1 MIRISHLAILFMV
14 LFVSAAQATDYYVSP
29 LGDNSNAGTSPAKAW
44 KTIIKVNGATFR
56 PGDSIFF
63 EGGKSFRGGLKFD
76 DKDDG
81 TSAEPITVGSYGGG
95 RATISSGNRHGLYA
109 RNCAGF
115 VVRGLNFVGSG
126 RTDSRGGS
134 GIYFFTDLT
143 GVKPEYVRIDN
154 VEVSGYRQTGIL
166 IGGSRKGNSGFKDV
180 RITNAEVHDNGDK
193 GISSFGSKPP
203 GDWPHRDIYVGNC
216 KVYDNAGFSDPTSRG
231 HHGNGIV
238 LSAVDSAIIEFC
250 EAYNNGALC
259 DTKGGGPVGIWAY
272 DANNVIIQFC
282 EAHHNKTSGGD
293 GGGFDLD
300 GGCVNSIMQYN
311 YSHDNHGAGYLI
323 CQYSGARE
331 FKDNV
336 CRYNITENDGIACAY
351 PMGAIHFYSSGSS
364 GGIQNTQVY
373 NNTVYVSVATR
384 GAGIEIDTGYIY
396 NTLIYNNII
405 LTAPGKLVVDSSDTS
420 GGWSF
425 KGNCY
430 WTYGGDIA
438 ISWGDKTYTSLDEW
452 RKATG
457 QEKINGRD
465 VGFGVDPKLINP
477 GGGGTI
483 GDPHLLATLDAYQLQ
498 ESSPLIDKGLDLGAL
513 FGVDPGKHDFY
524 LNALPKGGKF
534 NIGAAE

>member
-1 MIRISHLAILFMV
+1 MV